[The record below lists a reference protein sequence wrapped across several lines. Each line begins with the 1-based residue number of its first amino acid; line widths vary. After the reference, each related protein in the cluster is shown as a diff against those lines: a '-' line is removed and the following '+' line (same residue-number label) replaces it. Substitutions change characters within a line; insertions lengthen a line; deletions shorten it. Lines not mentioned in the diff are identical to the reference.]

1 MNKNFLFLIALLV
14 TTQIVNCQ
22 LVDKKTDKKDQFSA
36 DSLNGVYIPKNLEDC
51 FKQIDSFWPDSTKI
65 KVRTWSE
72 QEFAGRVHMGFG
84 MWMRNNWQLWGGSR
98 LSKYFND
105 LGVFHPDDMSGI
117 ILDSYHR
124 YLTGKEINLQK
135 QIDHSKAYWNVTKD
149 PNKHIY
155 PAGAKKV
162 ELNTLLFYTT
172 HDSMPGCIHIQTNS
186 KNDKTWIYDYSFGW
200 KELNKNEK
208 LELDSIH
215 KEKLEDFLRNIFH
228 K

>member
-1 MNKNFLFLIALLV
+1 MNKNFLFLIALLF
-14 TTQIVNCQ
+14 TSQIVNCQ
-22 LVDKKTDKKDQFSA
+22 LVDQKIDKKDRFSA
-36 DSLNGVYIPKNLEDC
+36 DSLNGVYIPINLEDC
-51 FKQIDSFWPDSTKI
+51 FKQIDSFWPDSTKS

-124 YLTGKEINLQK
+124 YLTGKEIKLQK
-135 QIDHSKAYWNVTKD
+135 QIDSYKAYWTVNKD
-149 PNKHIY
+149 PEKESY
-155 PAGAKKV
+155 PNGTKKL
-162 ELNTLLFYTT
+162 EFDTKMLYTT
-172 HDSMPGCIHIQTNS
+172 YDSMPGCIHIQTNS
-186 KNDKTWIYDYSFGW
+186 KTDKTWIYDYYFGW
-200 KELNKNEK
+200 KQLNMNEK
-208 LELDSIH
+208 IELDSIAP
-215 KEKLEDFLRNIFH
+215 EKREYYLRKIFN